1 MSEARLVGGLEHR
14 GAPHAQRFLRMAG
27 VRSVEVSTV
36 EASGAEV
43 RRGGERRGGEAW
55 MQTLSAQ
62 RGGCGAEG
70 AAGEQN
76 GGLSRHS

>member
-1 MSEARLVGGLEHR
+1 M
-14 GAPHAQRFLRMAG
+14 
-27 VRSVEVSTV
+27 
-36 EASGAEV
+36 EASGAGVSVVASGAEASV
-43 RRGGERRGGEAW
+43 VASGAGVSVVASGVEAKCGAERRGGEAW
-55 MQTLSAQ
+55 MPALSAQ